1 MAELEKTGES
11 QDAGAEQTP
20 DLTGLGESGTHQDD
34 ETRQGEGDVAAEPDK
49 PAGIT
54 IPEKF
59 KGKSAEEIAVAYL
72 EVEKEKG
79 RLAAEQGELRRAV
92 DYLVA
97 ERQARENVMRQQPAE
112 PPAPAVTQAPKVDF
126 WDNPETAVKL
136 AIEREGTRIVNE
148 QLGHFVQALSQAQV
162 ASNFQR
168 ASQAHE
174 QGKSIMSKETR
185 LFEGIEKDVE
195 RMVYSSLR
203 PLAEAGQDV
212 SGQLV
217 DPQTW
222 KMAAAMLRY
231 QRGEYDRLTPNVAKG
246 GMTPTQ
252 TNTPS
257 ATRPQ
262 EDEEQVEV
270 SPEDIQFARIAG
282 LSEKQAREVAQETAK
297 QGRKR

>member
-20 DLTGLGESGTHQDD
+20 DLSGLGESGTHQDD
-34 ETRQGEGDVAAEPDK
+34 ETRQGEGDVASAPDTT
-49 PAGIT
+49 PGIT

-59 KGKSAEEIAVAYL
+59 KGKSAEEIAAAYM

-136 AIEREGTRIVNE
+136 AIEREGTRIVNQ
-148 QLGHFVQALSQAQV
+148 QLGYFVQALSQAQV

-168 ASQAHE
+168 AAQAHD

-185 LFEGIEKDVE
+185 LFEGIENDVE
-195 RMVYSSLR
+195 GMVYNSLR

-222 KMAAAMLRY
+222 KTAAAMLRY
-231 QRGEYDRLTPNVAKG
+231 SRGEFDRLTPGVARG
-246 GMTPTQ
+246 GMAPTQ
-252 TNTPS
+252 TNIPS
-257 ATRPQ
+257 STRPQ
-262 EDEEQVEV
+262 EEEEQVEV